1 MMNRENY
8 SSTTVLETT
17 YTTEWTM
24 RKLGQEEARDLDTKS
39 RNGSGIMPLCP
50 GSANRAVGSG
60 ADGSG
65 RIAVICRRV
74 LRGKNDF
81 ALPPGSRMRQG
92 RESRDDEIRASR
104 VPQNVLSRVL
114 PRQWI
119 VAGSPT
125 AATRIRATAAD
136 DTGLQGEQVE
146 DVVTVQRCFFSS

>member
-114 PRQWI
+114 VLAP
-119 VAGSPT
+119 GSP
-125 AATRIRATAAD
+125 ARGSNAVWL
-136 DTGLQGEQVE
+136 TGPGYSVSCPPEA
-146 DVVTVQRCFFSS
+146 